1 MYAAN
6 GEISSNACRKLM
18 TRTIKNPQHGIRA
31 QMVLKLINC
40 KWRKLKLTAA
50 LMSRSERVS
59 LNYDAR
65 ICLQTKIFK
74 QTFHH
79 YLDNFILS
87 FPFIYRLWM
96 SDAY

>member
-6 GEISSNACRKLM
+6 WKFSSNACRKLM
-18 TRTIKNPQHGIRA
+18 TRTIKIRQHGIRA
-31 QMVLKLINC
+31 QMVLKLTNY
-40 KWRKLKLTAA
+40 KWQKLKLTAA
-50 LMSRSERVS
+50 LTSRSERVS

-65 ICLQTKIFK
+65 IRLQTKIFK

-79 YLDNFILS
+79 HLDNFITFSL
-87 FPFIYRLWM
+87 IYRLRM